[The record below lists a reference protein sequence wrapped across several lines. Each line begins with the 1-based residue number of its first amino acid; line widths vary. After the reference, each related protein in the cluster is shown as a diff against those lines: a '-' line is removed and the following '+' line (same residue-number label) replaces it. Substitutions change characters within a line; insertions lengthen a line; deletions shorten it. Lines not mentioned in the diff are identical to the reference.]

1 MSRYRPWL
9 ITGLFLGTFT
19 LTVLG
24 QSGAPSAR
32 GASPAP
38 SGPGR
43 TLPLN
48 RGAGQTGPASGGAAT
63 DARTF
68 LTQAQSLLAEGRA
81 AEAKEAVRTAL
92 RLEPMNIEAW
102 NLYDRAV
109 EAEYVARSREER
121 ISPVVDRDLKP
132 VFAINKV
139 DSYTEFNTL
148 YLVGE
153 LRNVSDALRRRVELV
168 GLLLDENGQE
178 LRRETGSLRLQ
189 DRGLF
194 PSESALFEIEIPSPP
209 PGVKSFRVKV
219 LKYE

>member
-1 MSRYRPWL
+1 M
-9 ITGLFLGTFT
+9 ITGLLLGTVTFN
-19 LTVLG
+19 VLG
-24 QSGAPSAR
+24 QSS
-32 GASPAP
+32 AP
-38 SGPGR
+38 SGRGSAPSLPGTGR
-43 TLPLN
+43 VLPLN
-48 RGAGQTGPASGGAAT
+48 RGASPTPATPGGTGT

-81 AEAKEAVRTAL
+81 TEAKEAVRTAL
-92 RLEPMNIEAW
+92 RLESMNIEAW

-132 VFAINKV
+132 VFAIDKV

-153 LRNVSDALRRRVELV
+153 LKNVSDALRRRVELV
-168 GLLLDENGQE
+168 GLLLGENGQE
-178 LRRETGSLRLQ
+178 LRRETGALRLQ

-194 PSESALFEIEIPSPP
+194 PSESALFEIEIPNPP

-219 LKYE
+219 LNYE